1 MPPLSTS
8 TASASSAFAWSFG
21 IIPAQYVLLALLF
34 DVLDHMEAKN
44 GFRSDGFTMVIYA
57 GLAGLC
63 NGI

>member
-1 MPPLSTS
+1 M
-8 TASASSAFAWSFG
+8 AWSFG